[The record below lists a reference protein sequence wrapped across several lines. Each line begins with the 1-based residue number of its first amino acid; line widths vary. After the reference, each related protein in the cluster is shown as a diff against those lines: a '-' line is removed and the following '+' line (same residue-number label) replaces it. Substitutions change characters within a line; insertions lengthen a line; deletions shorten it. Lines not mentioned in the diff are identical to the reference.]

1 MSTLKELLKE
11 AQALAIPGRTKMK
24 KDELL
29 LAIEKATRP
38 AQQSTAPLSK
48 KDRLLGYARQ
58 TGGKITSRQHR
69 RAEKKARR
77 NGEL

>member
-38 AQQSTAPLSK
+38 AQQSTAPLS
-48 KDRLLGYARQ
+48 
-58 TGGKITSRQHR
+58 
-69 RAEKKARR
+69 
-77 NGEL
+77 